1 MPGDTLGRRSRPCS
15 LPKSAGRHPWAAFL
29 PLFVACECRAT
40 PLGDVLATIRCLRVP
55 PCALGRHSC
64 PYLSPKSAAL
74 RPWATFSPLF
84 VASECGLAPLGDE
97 SAPICRLRV
106 EPCALG
112 RRFRPYLSPKS
123 GALRPWATFSPL
135 FVASECRPA
144 SLGDILAPVRCLRV
158 LPCALGRHFARFR
171 PDCTH

>member
-1 MPGDTLGRRSRPCS
+1 MAHPARLIGGASGHSRHLRR
-15 LPKSAGRHPWAAFL
+15 GRHPWATFM
-29 PLFVACECRAT
+29 PLSVACECRAT

-112 RRFRPYLSPKS
+112 RRFRPYLSPQS
-123 GALRPWATFSPL
+123 AALRPWATFSPL
-135 FVASECRPA
+135 FVASECGPA
-144 SLGDILAPVRCLRV
+144 PLGDILPDFG
-158 LPCALGRHFARFR
+158 PIALTDKYFCGLMDFA
-171 PDCTH
+171 